1 VFVFR
6 RGCGVGC
13 KGHKSIKSNTTR
25 DSTSPKQKT
34 KTQSHA
40 VYRDLGMRPVIAS
53 VRLYKNQTKC
63 TILCR
68 IAKVADHQ
76 AKISPFS
83 CAYCAVDPCE
93 SVRYNAMANRN
104 IIENNVL
111 MQKGHKYANGLS
123 TRKLNCSAQTPYMT
137 STTSRPSRE
146 RSHGTGSE
154 NAKNDIMEL

>member
-1 VFVFR
+1 MFVFR
-6 RGCGVGC
+6 GGGGVGC
-13 KGHKSIKSNTTR
+13 NGHNSIQSNTTR

-40 VYRDLGMRPVIAS
+40 IYKDLGMTPVIAS
-53 VRLYKNQTKC
+53 VRLYKNQIKC

-76 AKISPFS
+76 AKFPPSS
-83 CAYCAVDPCE
+83 GAYCAVNPWE
-93 SVRYNAMANRN
+93 SVIYNAMAESN

-111 MQKGHKYANGLS
+111 MRKGQKYANGLS
-123 TRKLNCSAQTPYMT
+123 TRKLNCNAQTPYMT

-154 NAKNDIMEL
+154 NAKNDIVEL